1 MNASP
6 IQFCIFRSNK
16 CDVVY
21 EIPLGGGGG
30 MSVFKWGEC
39 LCLNQL
45 GSPT

>member
-21 EIPLGGGGG
+21 EIPLRGGGG
-30 MSVFKWGEC
+30 GEC
-39 LCLNQL
+39 LCLN
-45 GSPT
+45 GGNVCV

>member
-21 EIPLGGGGG
+21 EIPLRGGG